1 MARAEDYR
9 RYAAECLRVAQQL
22 TDPTDKAKL
31 VQMAQKWRELA
42 QKADQ
47 SAEGDGSKEDG
58 ER

>member
-47 SAEGDGSKEDG
+47 SDEGDSAK
-58 ER
+58 

>member
-22 TDPTDKAKL
+22 ANPTDKAML
-31 VQMAQKWRELA
+31 VRMAQKWRELA

-47 SAEGDGSKEDG
+47 SAEGDGAEEDG
-58 ER
+58 EC